1 MAAETQK
8 ARPVEPTQVGQRAP
22 TVAQQPPR
30 QIIEN
35 PPQKTVDAALASGK
49 RQVDAAR

>member
-1 MAAETQK
+1 MPEAPK
-8 ARPVEPTQVGQRAP
+8 SLIEPTQIDQRAP
-22 TVAQQPPR
+22 TAAQQPGL